1 MLNEQDFIDKMI
13 ELLENGP
20 EFMDQVQCVFF
31 TWNEFFNVDDDEER
45 AAEVANQVYDTVYPE
60 STLEERLAFLI
71 ELASILK

>member
-13 ELLENGP
+13 ALLENGL
-20 EFMDQVQCVFF
+20 EFTDLVQCVFF
-31 TWNEFFNVDDDEER
+31 TWNEFFNEDDDEEQ

-71 ELASILK
+71 ELASVLK